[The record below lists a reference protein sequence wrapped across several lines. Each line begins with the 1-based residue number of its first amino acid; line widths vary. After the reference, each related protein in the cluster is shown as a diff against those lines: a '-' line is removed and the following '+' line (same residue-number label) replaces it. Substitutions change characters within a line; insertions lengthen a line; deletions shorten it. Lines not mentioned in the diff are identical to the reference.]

1 MKIPE
6 KIFEKIIVSNPYLKV
21 SQKDYIDEK
30 WNKSSF
36 LITWHNKKE
45 SIWTMILPITSDW
58 QILYLKEYR
67 YWPEKFVINFPV
79 WMLDDGISEIEN
91 CKKELLEETWYIS
104 DEIEFLTESIIEN
117 YFEWTLRYFVAKN
130 CKKLKSQELEAW
142 ENIEIFSS
150 SLEDFQKLILDW
162 KVLSSKTAFCFFL
175 AKAKWYF

>member
-67 YWPEKFVINFPV
+67 YWPEKFVIN
-79 WMLDDGISEIEN
+79 
-91 CKKELLEETWYIS
+91 LL
-104 DEIEFLTESIIEN
+104 
-117 YFEWTLRYFVAKN
+117 
-130 CKKLKSQELEAW
+130 LKWGL
-142 ENIEIFSS
+142 
-150 SLEDFQKLILDW
+150 
-162 KVLSSKTAFCFFL
+162 V
-175 AKAKWYF
+175 

>member
-30 WNKSSF
+30 GNKSSF
-36 LITWHNKKE
+36 LITGHNKKE
-45 SIWTMILPITSDW
+45 SIGTMILPITSDG

-67 YWPEKFVINFPV
+67 YGPEKFVINFPV
-79 WMLDDGISEIEN
+79 GMLDDGISEIEN
-91 CKKELLEETWYIS
+91 CKKELLEETGYIS
-104 DEIEFLTESIIEN
+104 DEIELLTESIIEN
-117 YFEWTLRYFVAKN
+117 YFEGTLRYFVAKN
-130 CKKLKSQELEAW
+130 CKKLKSQELEAG

-150 SLEDFQKLILDW
+150 SLEDFQKLILDG

-175 AKAKWYF
+175 AKAKGYF

>member
-1 MKIPE
+1 
-6 KIFEKIIVSNPYLKV
+6 
-21 SQKDYIDEK
+21 
-30 WNKSSF
+30 
-36 LITWHNKKE
+36 
-45 SIWTMILPITSDW
+45 
-58 QILYLKEYR
+58 
-67 YWPEKFVINFPV
+67 
-79 WMLDDGISEIEN
+79 MLDDGISEIEN

-104 DEIEFLTESIIEN
+104 DEIELLTESIIEN

-175 AKAKWYF
+175 AKAKWYL

>member
-21 SQKDYIDEK
+21 SQKDYKDEK

-104 DEIEFLTESIIEN
+104 DEIELLTESIIEN

-150 SLEDFQKLILDW
+150 SLEDFQKLILE
-162 KVLSSKTAFCFFL
+162 KFCQVKLLFAFF
-175 AKAKWYF
+175 